1 LAAAH
6 RLRADA
12 VSASRR
18 IDALSADT
26 ATPDA
31 AVATAETT
39 TGVAAVTGDAA
50 ADPADVVAVAFD
62 KTSALDTWLA
72 TVADAPH
79 AFDFYAV
86 ARRIELLQYPRPRLG
101 KALLPRD
108 EALRFG
114 QDAELDFAPAAL
126 SSFERSR
133 SAGHARLGQRFLGLF
148 GPMGPMPLHLTEY
161 VRERSRHHGDP
172 SAARFADIF
181 HHRMVLLLYRAWAQA
196 QPCVHA
202 DRADDDAY
210 ARWVDTLAGSHLAP
224 RAPSAAVPPKALRFH
239 VGTLLRRTRDAEGLT
254 KIVGSYFGVTVR
266 IEPHVGHWMA
276 VALEDRTH
284 LDGRAGAMGSGL
296 AVLGRTAVAGRKVWD
311 RQHRF
316 RMHLGP
322 LTYAQ
327 YESFLPGQPALRA
340 LREWLAHDQSPSLAC
355 ELRPTLRG
363 SEVPTT
369 CLGQRDPKRAQAGQ
383 LGRTVWLGQR
393 GPHRDRADL
402 RLNPA
407 RAGSPVRMGPS
418 TSSVRHAQDRPFDRL
433 PSISS
438 GQALRQAQD
447 TRSDRLQAGPSTSS
461 G

>member
-1 LAAAH
+1 VSAARLVENAGASSSAVVASDASVVSAASNVADVADAAPVADLPAVIASAAA
-6 RLRADA
+6 A
-12 VSASRR
+12 
-18 IDALSADT
+18 IP
-26 ATPDA
+26 ATP
-31 AVATAETT
+31 
-39 TGVAAVTGDAA
+39 
-50 ADPADVVAVAFD
+50 P
-62 KTSALDTWLA
+62 SALDTWLA
-72 TVADAPH
+72 TVEAAPH

-86 ARRIELLQYPRPRLG
+86 ARRIEQLQHPQPRLG
-101 KALLPRD
+101 KALRPRD
-108 EALRFG
+108 EAVRFG

-133 SAGHARLGQRFLGLF
+133 SSGRVRLGQRFLGLF
-148 GPMGPMPLHLTEY
+148 GPMGPMPLHLSEY
-161 VRERSRHHGDP
+161 VRERSRHHGDH

-202 DRADDDAY
+202 DRTDDDAY
-210 ARWVDTLAGSHLAP
+210 ARWVDALAGSHLAP
-224 RAPSAAVPPKALRFH
+224 RAPSAAVPAKALRFH
-239 VGTLLRRTRDAEGLT
+239 VGTLLRRTRDAEGLA
-254 KIVGSYFGVTVR
+254 KIVGSYFGVPVR

-276 VALEDRTH
+276 VAPDDRTR
-284 LDGRAGAMGSGL
+284 LEGRASAMGSGL

-363 SEVPTT
+363 SAVPTT
-369 CLGQRDPKRAQAGQ
+369 RLGQRDALRTQAGR

-407 RAGSPVRMGPS
+407 RHVVTSPR
-418 TSSVRHAQDRPFDRL
+418 
-433 PSISS
+433 
-438 GQALRQAQD
+438 
-447 TRSDRLQAGPSTSS
+447 
-461 G
+461 